1 MIVSIA
7 LCGLLIAVSG
17 DALSGDG
24 FGNVKR
30 LETEFTM
37 TGMKNIFNRLP
48 Y

>member
-1 MIVSIA
+1 MIVPIA

-24 FGNVKR
+24 IGNEKT
-30 LETEFTM
+30 LEIAFRM